1 MNSRMI
7 FCLFWE
13 NFSIFLVFFGPVV
26 TLSIQAIFRQSN
38 TRFRKQTNRQY
49 YQPIYLSE
57 NYWSDR
63 PHQRRE
69 TSLQAHLTAGVL
81 VVVVVVVVGGG
92 DGWCWCSTK
101 TVMQSAKREREKA
114 NNFKECKHGNKLA
127 GWLGTDLCEA
137 LFLLLLNIF
146 NIQCPV
152 SLGAVLQ
159 SLCFIMS

>member
-1 MNSRMI
+1 MG
-7 FCLFWE
+7 LFWE
-13 NFSIFLVFFGPVV
+13 NSISIFLVFFGPVV

-63 PHQRRE
+63 LHQRRE

-81 VVVVVVVVGGG
+81 VVVVVVVGGG

-114 NNFKECKHGNKLA
+114 NNFKECKHGSQLTGNGFVGGSA
-127 GWLGTDLCEA
+127 P
-137 LFLLLLNIF
+137 FVLNIF
-146 NIQCPV
+146 NIQSPV
-152 SLGAVLQ
+152 SLPRSCPAVPLFYNVINGQ
-159 SLCFIMS
+159 RNY